1 MPHLRHH
8 PFRGWPTFWNFQDSP
23 NSNPSS
29 QGNTCQSWGNG
40 GTSVKGHIPTPPPS
54 FYVSFS
60 HQWEICSESFSY
72 KIKQN
77 YKVNLLGGKKKGN
90 KTPRPPYNTFQP
102 QIEMAERSS
111 LFYLSVTSSV
121 SLSSLSCSLS
131 PPLLS
136 PEAAREEE
144 HLSLSWSAGTEG
156 KAKELFQ
163 SCSKCK
169 RGFFTARLP
178 PF

>member
-1 MPHLRHH
+1 MQPHSTLCPTYGITHLEGDLHSGISRTALILIL
-8 PFRGWPTFWNFQDSP
+8 PPRGIHVKVGEMEEP
-23 NSNPSS
+23 
-29 QGNTCQSWGNG
+29 QSKDIFL
-40 GTSVKGHIPTPPPS
+40 SPPPLI
-54 FYVSFS
+54 FCLFFS
-60 HQWEICSESFSY
+60 SVRDLFRVLSY

-77 YKVNLLGGKKKGN
+77 YKVNLLGGKKKSN

-121 SLSSLSCSLS
+121 SLSSLSRSLS

-144 HLSLSWSAGTEG
+144 HLSLS
-156 KAKELFQ
+156 
-163 SCSKCK
+163 
-169 RGFFTARLP
+169 
-178 PF
+178 